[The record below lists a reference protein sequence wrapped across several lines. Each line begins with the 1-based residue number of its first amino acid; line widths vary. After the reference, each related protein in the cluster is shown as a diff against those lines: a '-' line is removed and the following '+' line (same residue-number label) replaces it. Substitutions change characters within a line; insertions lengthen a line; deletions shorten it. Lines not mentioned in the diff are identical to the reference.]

1 MMAQDSRGDLRDM
14 KTVRCVVGLLA
25 GLAMIPAGG
34 IALAGEPITVQL
46 DHSRI
51 LSVARPPATVIIG
64 NPSIADVTIQGD
76 KVLLHARG
84 YGMTNVIILDDAGNN
99 LAEYDV
105 SVQTGGDNLVKV
117 FKAGYSYA
125 YVCAPDCETVIHV
138 GDDPGYFSTI
148 AKQHE
153 KRNGIALGQKDGE
166 AKGAPEGG
174 QAPQ

>member
-14 KTVRCVVGLLA
+14 KTVRCVVGLIA

-84 YGMTNVIILDDAGNN
+84 YGMTNVIILAAAG
-99 LAEYDV
+99 LIRLDLEYRI
-105 SVQTGGDNLVKV
+105 K
-117 FKAGYSYA
+117 
-125 YVCAPDCETVIHV
+125 TVL
-138 GDDPGYFSTI
+138 T
-148 AKQHE
+148 A
-153 KRNGIALGQKDGE
+153 
-166 AKGAPEGG
+166 
-174 QAPQ
+174 QATPTS